1 MPILCASQAPSY
13 AWNLAGRLGFE
24 IISIIQTSLPLAR
37 YKINRPSSN
46 TWSLLILQNFMFK
59 RLVTCTSTIYLDM
72 STRLDTQ
79 TGTVSLTTKPNCLLS
94 NLQPTTKSY
103 YSTPIQ
109 AMSKHWVVT
118 RKKKHWAV
126 ISSETSDKKHW
137 VIPLENREDHSYREA
152 LELWP
157 LMILSPGE
165 QLIVPHY
172 GLP

>member
-79 TGTVSLTTKPNCLLS
+79 TGTVSLTTRPKCLLWI
-94 NLQPTTKSY
+94 LHRRQ
-103 YSTPIQ
+103 
-109 AMSKHWVVT
+109 
-118 RKKKHWAV
+118 
-126 ISSETSDKKHW
+126 
-137 VIPLENREDHSYREA
+137 
-152 LELWP
+152 
-157 LMILSPGE
+157 LSPTPRNQFKALFGTAWA
-165 QLIVPHY
+165 ISASGISATRPRARFCDF
-172 GLP
+172 LPPSSNRAFRLRMRLE